1 MPRSERGPLPE
12 GSLGGSVTA
21 RSVSAAGDIL
31 AAVTAATETLPV
43 TAAVPTIGRV
53 ELLEECVRTILAC
66 DPAPAEILLVDQ
78 SGGTE
83 VQAAMRALAP
93 ASGSPAVR
101 VVSSPVRGIA
111 LAMNTCLKEAAHDRV
126 LITNDDCTVAPDWVA
141 HAWRHLEARPDG
153 IVTGPRAARR
163 RGGVGALAARRAA
176 AARLH
181 RRAALRRAVRGQ
193 HGRRP
198 PARARERRLRRAAH
212 VRDLGLRQ
220 RLRLPLAARAAPDGL
235 RAADDGLAPRLAQ
248 RRAAREAL
256 GRVRARPGRRVRQA
270 HPRGRPLDPQAGRD
284 RHAGR
289 GEGGAQGARQAPAA
303 PRGRAPRRPV
313 LPAGRAVPGLA
324 RVAPDR
330 LPRRAAAPGSH
341 GRAPR
346 PRRGS

>member
-153 IVTGPRAARR
+153 IVTGRVLPGGEGAWVPSLRDEPQPRDFTGELHFGALYAGNMGVDRRLALENGGFDERRTFAISASDNDFGYRWLRARR
-163 RGGVGALAARRAA
+163 PMVYEPRMTVWHHDWRSPDDLRTLYIGYGEGQGAFYAKHLRRGDLRMLRFIAMDFLRAGRSVAA
-176 AARLH
+176 AVLKRDISNVMPAWMLLKGLPH
-181 RRAALRRAVRGQ
+181 GLRRGW
-193 HGRRP
+193 
-198 PARARERRLRRAAH
+198 
-212 VRDLGLRQ
+212 RDF
-220 RLRLPLAARAAPDGL
+220 
-235 RAADDGLAPRLAQ
+235 ADQD
-248 RRAAREAL
+248 
-256 GRVRARPGRRVRQA
+256 
-270 HPRGRPLDPQAGRD
+270 PRG
-284 RHAGR
+284 
-289 GEGGAQGARQAPAA
+289 
-303 PRGRAPRRPV
+303 V
-313 LPAGRAVPGLA
+313 L
-324 RVAPDR
+324 
-330 LPRRAAAPGSH
+330 
-341 GRAPR
+341 
-346 PRRGS
+346 